1 MSEPP
6 AVEAKTPSLM
16 ARFRKQRRRY
26 VKNAG
31 KRGIRMLGDFLGRQ
45 SRVGDPPVFDSA
57 LFPFLKPLE
66 ENWRVIRAEVDR
78 VLEGREHLPNFQ
90 DISPDQKR
98 IAKDN
103 RWKTYFLYGFKYRSE
118 KNCARCPV
126 TTRVLEQI
134 PGLQTAMFSI
144 LSPGYHIPA
153 HRGITKGVI
162 RVHLGLKV
170 PQKRENVR
178 IRVAEQICNWTEGK
192 ILVFDDTF
200 EHEVWND
207 TDEERVVLFLDVERP
222 MRVPGRLIN
231 WAFLKGIRWTAY
243 VQEAKK
249 NLESW
254 EDRFEAAARR
264 ADALHID
271 ADKRGVGD

>member
-1 MSEPP
+1 MSEAP
-6 AVEAKTPSLM
+6 AVEAKTPGLM
-16 ARFRKQRRRY
+16 ARFRKQRRQY
-26 VKNAG
+26 VKQAG

-45 SRVGDPPVFDSA
+45 SRVGNPPVFDPA
-57 LFPFLKPLE
+57 LFPSLKPLE
-66 ENWRVIRAEVDR
+66 ENWREIRAEVDR
-78 VLEGREHLPNFQ
+78 VLEAREHLPNFQ

-98 IAKDN
+98 ISKDN
-103 RWKTYFLYGFKYRSE
+103 CWKTYILYGFKYRSE
-118 KNCARCPV
+118 KNCARCPA

-153 HRGITKGVI
+153 HKGVTKGVI

-178 IRVAEQICNWTEGK
+178 LRVADQIYNWTEGK

-207 TDEERVVLFLDVERP
+207 TDEERVVLFLDIERP

-249 NLESW
+249 NLDSW
-254 EDRFEAAARR
+254 ENRFEAAVRR
-264 ADALHID
+264 ADALHIN
-271 ADKRGVGD
+271 ADKR